1 MRKFFQT
8 VSVLIVLIGIAG
20 VGGAVDLA
28 TDPKNALLL
37 LIVGLVIL
45 YMSLGKEKT

>member
-37 LIVGLVIL
+37 LIVGLAIL

>member
-28 TDPKNALLL
+28 TNPKNALLL
-37 LIVGLVIL
+37 LSVGLVMFHI
-45 YMSLGKEKT
+45 SFGKGKT